1 MLFTRRRFIQSASGV
16 GAVLTTPAYAL
27 PLVQPFSAFDAA
39 ALPDNVIH
47 AQSNGVVPGSP
58 DDQTVAFQKLLNV
71 SAERDAP
78 VFLPGGVY
86 KVSKLNF
93 PRRTRLIG
101 VPGSTRLAFNGVGYL
116 AKAERADIIH
126 VHGIIFDG
134 LGFPLSEEGQG
145 LLTVNTVRDL
155 RLSSCDFVGSGLHG
169 VDLVGAKGTIRECRF
184 RKIVDTAIFSKQ
196 SRGMTITDNDIA
208 ECGNGGILV
217 HRFTTGEDG
226 SVVTNNRIEGIKST
240 NGGTGQWGNG
250 VNVYQAHGVM
260 VANNKIADCAFSS
273 VRVNAGHNVQII
285 GNNCSRSGET
295 AIYGEFT
302 FEGAVVANNVIDG
315 GTIGVSLANF
325 NEGGRLATVNGN
337 IIRNLMN
344 KLPYKNPSDFK
355 PGIGIYA
362 EADTIINANAIENTP
377 QAGIHV
383 GWGEFCRDV
392 IVSNNV
398 VRAVP
403 WGVTASVVKG
413 SRNVLVRDNL
423 FSEISKQAVTG
434 FEWIKPVTRELIGA
448 RRTGY
453 DHLSVSGNRV
463 T

>member
-1 MLFTRRRFIQSASGV
+1 MLFTRRRFLQSASGL

-27 PLVQPFSAFDAA
+27 PLIQPLSAFDAT
-39 ALPDNVIH
+39 ALPDNVIQ
-47 AQSNGVVPGSP
+47 AQSNGVTPGSP
-58 DDQTVAFQKLLNV
+58 DDQTEAFQKLLNI

-101 VPGSTRLAFNGVGYL
+101 VPGSTRLAFTGIGYL
-116 AKAERADIIH
+116 AKAERVDLIH
-126 VHGIIFDG
+126 IHGIIFDG
-134 LGFPLSEEGQG
+134 LSFPLSEEGQG

-169 VDLVGAKGTIRECRF
+169 VDLVGAKGTIRDCRF

-196 SRGMTITDNDIA
+196 SRGITITDNDIA
-208 ECGNGGILV
+208 DCGNGGILV

-226 SVVTNNRIEGIKST
+226 SVVTNNRIVGIKST

-250 VNVYQAHGVM
+250 VNIYQAHGVM
-260 VANNKIADCAFSS
+260 VANNRIADCAFSS
-273 VRVNAGHNVQII
+273 VRVNAGHNVQIV

-302 FEGAVVANNVIDG
+302 FEGAVVANNIIDG

-325 NEGGRLATVNGN
+325 NEGGRLATVSGN
-337 IIRNLMN
+337 IIRNLTN

-413 SRNVLVRDNL
+413 SRNVLVRDNV
-423 FSEISKQAVTG
+423 FSEISQQAVTG
-434 FEWIKPVTRELIGA
+434 FEWIKPVTRELVGA

-453 DHLSVSGNRV
+453 NHLSVSGNRV
-463 T
+463 S

>member
-1 MLFTRRRFIQSASGV
+1 MLITRRRFLQSASSI
-16 GAVLTTPAYAL
+16 GAVIATPAFAL
-27 PLVQPFSAFDAA
+27 PVVQPFVAYDHAT
-39 ALPDNVIH
+39 LPDNVIK
-47 AQSNGVVPGSP
+47 AQSNGVVPGSSE
-58 DDQTVAFQKLLNV
+58 DQSAAFQKLLDV

-86 KVSKLNF
+86 KVSKLRF

-101 VPGSTRLAFNGVGYL
+101 VPGSTRLAFTGIGYL
-116 AKAERADIIH
+116 AKAERADLIH
-126 VHGIIFDG
+126 IHGIIFDG
-134 LGFPLSEEGQG
+134 LSFPLSEEGQG

-169 VDLVGAKGTIRECRF
+169 LDLVGAKGTIRDCRF

-208 ECGNGGILV
+208 NCGNGGILV

-250 VNVYQAHGVM
+250 VNIFQAHNVM
-260 VANNKIADCAFSS
+260 VANNRIADCAFSS
-273 VRVNAGHNVQII
+273 VRVNAGHDVQII

-302 FEGAVVANNVIDG
+302 FEGAIVANNVIDG

-325 NEGGRLATVNGN
+325 NEGGRLATVSGN
-337 IIRNLMN
+337 IIRNLTN
-344 KLPYKNPSDFK
+344 KLPYKNPTDFK

-413 SRNVLVRDNL
+413 ARNVVVTDNV

-434 FEWIKPVTRELIGA
+434 FEWIKPTTKELVGA

-453 DHLSVSGNRV
+453 DHLTVSGNRF

>member
-1 MLFTRRRFIQSASGV
+1 MLLSRRRFLQSASGIGV
-16 GAVLTTPAYAL
+16 CLSTPVYAL
-27 PLVQPFSAFDAA
+27 PLAQPSGAYDHK
-39 ALPDNVIH
+39 ALPSNVIQ

-58 DDQTVAFQKLLNV
+58 DDQTEAFQKLLNV

-78 VFLPGGVY
+78 IFLPGGVY

-101 VPGSTRLAFNGVGYL
+101 VPGSTRLAFTGVGYL
-116 AKAERADIIH
+116 AKAERADLIH
-126 VHGIIFDG
+126 IHGIIFDG
-134 LGFPLSEEGQG
+134 LSFPLSEEAQG

-208 ECGNGGILV
+208 NCGNGGILV

-250 VNVYQAHGVM
+250 VNVYQAHSVM
-260 VANNKIADCAFSS
+260 VANNKITDCAFSS

-285 GNNCSRSGET
+285 GNNCKRSGET

-302 FEGAVVANNVIDG
+302 FEGAIVANNVIDG

-325 NEGGRLATVNGN
+325 NEGGRLATVSGN
-337 IIRNLMN
+337 IIRNLTN

-413 SRNVLVRDNL
+413 ARNVLVRDNV
-423 FSEISKQAVTG
+423 FSEISEQAVTG
-434 FEWIKPVTRELIGA
+434 FEWIKPVTRELVGA